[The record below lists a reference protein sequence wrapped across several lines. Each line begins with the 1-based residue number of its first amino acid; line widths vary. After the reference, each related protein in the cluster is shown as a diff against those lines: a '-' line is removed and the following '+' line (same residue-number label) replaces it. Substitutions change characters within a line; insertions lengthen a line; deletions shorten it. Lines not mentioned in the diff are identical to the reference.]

1 MHDTPYSEI
10 VLPGSEK
17 LSLLQVPGAKEIC
30 VEFNSLSKTYNMTG
44 WRIGMAAG
52 NPGIIQAMSKFKEN
66 VTSGIFNAIQLAS
79 IKALDSG
86 DEDIDKMIQ
95 IYAGRRAMVLEE
107 IGNWGI
113 DTAVGKGTFY
123 LWLPVPNPNGMT
135 SIEFTT
141 RLLEEAHVL
150 VTAGSAF
157 GKNGEGFFR
166 MSLTVPDD
174 RLACALERMRRII

>member
-1 MHDTPYSEI
+1 MPDAGPWRWNEI
-10 VLPGSEK
+10 RK
-17 LSLLQVPGAKEIC
+17 
-30 VEFNSLSKTYNMTG
+30 
-44 WRIGMAAG
+44 
-52 NPGIIQAMSKFKEN
+52 
-66 VTSGIFNAIQLAS
+66 
-79 IKALDSG
+79 
-86 DEDIDKMIQ
+86 
-95 IYAGRRAMVLEE
+95 
-107 IGNWGI
+107 WGI
-113 DTAVGKGTFY
+113 DIDTHVGKGTFY
-123 LWLPVPNPNGMT
+123 LWLPVPNGMT

>member
-1 MHDTPYSEI
+1 
-10 VLPGSEK
+10 
-17 LSLLQVPGAKEIC
+17 
-30 VEFNSLSKTYNMTG
+30 
-44 WRIGMAAG
+44 MAAG

-123 LWLPVPNPNGMT
+123 LWLPVPNGMS

-141 RLLEEAHVL
+141 YLLEQAHVL

-157 GKNGEGFFR
+157 GRNGEGFFR
-166 MSLTVPDD
+166 MSLTVPND
-174 RLACALERMRRII
+174 RLACALKRMRRTI